1 MWRSVVTITHH
12 HITQIN
18 ATATKEHNI
27 TPRKA
32 PQHTN
37 NKKTPKRNR
46 TENNITWQLT
56 TEPSNGD
63 AVNLC
68 SFFYKPPLTH
78 ALPHFIF
85 HKCRKGISKKKM
97 FQYYFQVKIDIKST
111 FFLTD
116 SKVSEFLDIRL
127 HALDSDVAK
136 ALLQHTVNQRTEL
149 TIQNCTLT
157 AEIASVCLYISTYA

>member
-1 MWRSVVTITHH
+1 
-12 HITQIN
+12 
-18 ATATKEHNI
+18 
-27 TPRKA
+27 
-32 PQHTN
+32 
-37 NKKTPKRNR
+37 
-46 TENNITWQLT
+46 
-56 TEPSNGD
+56 
-63 AVNLC
+63 
-68 SFFYKPPLTH
+68 
-78 ALPHFIF
+78 
-85 HKCRKGISKKKM
+85 M

-149 TIQNCTLT
+149 TIKNCTLT